1 MFNLSEFSSKVL
13 KKIYDSEITL
23 KKYDLGDPTLLEELI
38 IEIKK
43 RKKVLDNKDNL

>member
-1 MFNLSEFSSKVL
+1 MFNLSRFNL
-13 KKIYDSEITL
+13 KTLKELYDSEITL

-38 IEIKK
+38 IEREK